1 MPGQLFLPLFDSCS
15 LAALSMTAGS
25 WHDGWSAVDAT
36 AATELEE
43 NSLAGYMTISLEHK
57 QPVIKVP
64 GVETLIDFVYAL
76 IRGRPGGLDGF

>member
-1 MPGQLFLPLFDSCS
+1 M
-15 LAALSMTAGS
+15 
-25 WHDGWSAVDAT
+25 DAT

-57 QPVIKVP
+57 QPVIKVS